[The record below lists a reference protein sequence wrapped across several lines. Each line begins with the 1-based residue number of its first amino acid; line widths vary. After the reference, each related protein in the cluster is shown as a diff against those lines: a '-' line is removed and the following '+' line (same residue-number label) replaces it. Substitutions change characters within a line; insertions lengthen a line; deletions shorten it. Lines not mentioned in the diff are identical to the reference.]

1 MGMKPPCWSEGT
13 VSIIQFIYSS
23 PQHEGDQSEVSQK
36 GVREE
41 LRGRQAQRTLEWH
54 TQTSKS
60 IVSMNDVG
68 NTSSAP
74 NLCEVTF
81 WASERQQQKDTKVL
95 AGNEPMIEL
104 VIFF

>member
-1 MGMKPPCWSEGT
+1 M
-13 VSIIQFIYSS
+13 
-23 PQHEGDQSEVSQK
+23 
-36 GVREE
+36 
-41 LRGRQAQRTLEWH
+41 
-54 TQTSKS
+54 
-60 IVSMNDVG
+60 SMNDVG

-104 VIFF
+104 VIFFLSEY